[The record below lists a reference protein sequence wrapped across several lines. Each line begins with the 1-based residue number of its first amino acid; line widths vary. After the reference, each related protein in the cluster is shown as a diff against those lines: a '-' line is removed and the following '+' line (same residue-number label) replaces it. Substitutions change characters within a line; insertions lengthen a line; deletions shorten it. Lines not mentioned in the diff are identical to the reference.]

1 MNRDYEGMSEAEAM
15 SELARLMW
23 ERYMKPRASKELLN
37 HSLDGYK
44 AEVVSNNGDG
54 TLTVIRPFDQISMTL
69 KCPPAL
75 AESAEV
81 GDQVLVINLGDASNS
96 FILCGT
102 DMSGFGEGGNGNVF
116 RPVSFDF
123 SDIGDGYFTETVED
137 EEGNRVTTIYDVT
150 FDANGRIESVTS
162 RTDNWE
168 TNVEWG
174 AYERL
179 PASGV
184 GYDPTGTSLQS
195 NTVQGAITE
204 LDASIIPTWFGTRQQ
219 YNALPSIDPS
229 VCYYIEEGT

>member
-1 MNRDYEGMSEAEAM
+1 MRPDHESMSETEAM
-15 SELARLMW
+15 GELARLMW
-23 ERYMKPRASKELLN
+23 ERFFKPKAKDELLK

-44 AEVVSNNGDG
+44 ARVTQNNGDG
-54 TLTVIRPFDQISMTL
+54 TLTVIRPFDEVSMTL

-75 AESAEV
+75 AESAEA

-102 DMSGFGEGGNGNVF
+102 DMSGFGEGGNGNAF

-123 SDIGDGYFTETVED
+123 SDIEQGYFTETVED

-168 TNVEWG
+168 MEVEWG
-174 AYERL
+174 TYQRL

-184 GYDPTGTSLQS
+184 GFDPTGTSLQS
-195 NTVQGAITE
+195 NTVQGAIAE
-204 LDASIIPTWFGTRQQ
+204 LDATRTPMWFGTRQQ

-229 VCYYIEEGT
+229 VCYCIEEGT